1 MDHEGSLTN
10 CLTLGFR
17 VLPNYGNDVRR
28 LYNQLLSEIAQSS
41 LLSTIVSSILGRKVS
56 IGKLD
61 SNMWK
66 DVVNTNYALS

>member
-1 MDHEGSLTN
+1 M
-10 CLTLGFR
+10 
-17 VLPNYGNDVRR
+17 LPNYGNDVRR
-28 LYNQLLSEIAQSS
+28 LYNQLLSEIAQGE
-41 LLSTIVSSILGRKVS
+41 LLSAIVSSILGRKVA